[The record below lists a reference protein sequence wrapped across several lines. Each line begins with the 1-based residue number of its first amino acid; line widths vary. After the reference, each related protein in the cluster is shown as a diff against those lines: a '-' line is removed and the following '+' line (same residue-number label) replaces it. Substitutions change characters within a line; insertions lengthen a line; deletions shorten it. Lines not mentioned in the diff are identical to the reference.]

1 MINYYCPDF
10 YKGFLLYK
18 DIIKWKTKYPEYFYD
33 NVNIKAIFGSFPNM
47 IWNGGSV
54 SISNKIFSSEIIEI
68 KNFYKEHKI
77 ALQLTC
83 TNSSISL
90 YHLENEYCN
99 NILSLL
105 EDSDNHVLVSTDLMY
120 NYIKKNY
127 PLYKIDRSIVNTQED
142 YDWELAL
149 EKKYNNIVLPRRHCY
164 NINFLN
170 KIDNKYR
177 NRIEILAND
186 PCPISCP
193 FINEHYKKFE
203 RLTLKQGKEPDYEN
217 ALQCINGIIN
227 QKLIPI
233 DDRYIITKQDIEQ
246 KYLPLNYSEFKLSG
260 RGNII
265 KITESII
272 PYLIKPKYQ
281 INFFAK
287 LMKELL

>member
-18 DIIKWKTKYPEYFYD
+18 YIIEWKIKYPEYFYD

-54 SISNKIFSSEIIEI
+54 FIADKIFPSEIIEI
-68 KNFYKEHKI
+68 KNFFKEHEI

-83 TNSSISL
+83 TNSFLSP
-90 YHLENEYCN
+90 YHLEDKYCN

-105 EDSDNHVLVSTDLMY
+105 EDSNNHILVSTDLMY

-149 EKKYNNIVLPRRHCY
+149 KEKYNNIVLPRRHSY
-164 NINFLN
+164 DINFLN
-170 KIDNKYR
+170 KINNKYR

-193 FINEHYKKFE
+193 LINEHYKKFE

-217 ALQCINGIIN
+217 ALQCVNEKINK
-227 QKLIPI
+227 KLLPI
-233 DDRYIITKQDIEQ
+233 DIKYIITKQKIEQ
-246 KYLPLNYSEFKLSG
+246 KYIPLNYTEFKLSG
-260 RGNII
+260 RGNVI
-265 KITESII
+265 KIAESII
-272 PYLIKPKYQ
+272 PYLVKSEYQ
-281 INFFAK
+281 VNFFAK